1 MKEHLKRRSLILL
14 ALAIIV
20 GVTSLFLYNASFNPS
35 FSAIDLVTSA
45 SKKTRQKTK
54 EASTENVADWKY
66 TLDDLVLSEPENYEE
81 TEITA
86 NEKTYHL
93 LKNIAKVSEEDNL
106 IILSDKEDSF
116 YQTAVQEIAD
126 ALEQQGYQVTVKTYS
141 KTMMLSLAHAGR
153 FDIFLMSEEEQ
164 Q

>member
-1 MKEHLKRRSLILL
+1 MKEHLKRRTLILL

-20 GVTSLFLYNASFNPS
+20 GVTSLFLYNVSFNPS
-35 FSAIDLVTSA
+35 FSAMDLVTSA
-45 SKKTRQKTK
+45 SKKSRQKTK
-54 EASTENVADWKY
+54 ADSTEKAADWGY

-81 TEITA
+81 DEITA
-86 NEKTYHL
+86 NKKTYHI
-93 LKNIAKVSEEDNL
+93 LKNTEKVSEEDNL

-116 YQTAVQEIAD
+116 YQAAVQEVAD
-126 ALEQQGYQVTVKTYS
+126 ALKQQGYQVTIKTYS
-141 KTMMLSLAHAGR
+141 KTMMLSMAHAGR